1 MAALDDR
8 LFDKMAETLYV
19 AVISD
24 ILDSMGFRN
33 QVLQPGVVPAQPDP
47 SQVLVGRAATVLVGP
62 QYEVVDQPYTNQIA
76 AIDAL
81 RPGDV
86 VVSGVGGMTNVAVWG
101 ELFSNAAKA
110 RGARGFLTD
119 GCHRDTRMVLNLGF
133 PVFSRGPRP
142 VDISGRGT
150 VISFGRPVEVAGVF
164 VRPGDVVFA
173 EVDGVVIIPQ
183 DVAEKTM
190 SRAFEKVAKEDASCR
205 KSGPSIA
212 SSNTVTEQMIACR
225 SHSRPRVL
233 SPELDLVQTYAY
245 IDSILIL
252 EAPIAP
258 ERSGRIS
265 RCRQHNRREPRV
277 RV

>member
-1 MAALDDR
+1 MAD
-8 LFDKMAETLYV
+8 TLYV

-24 ILDSMGFRN
+24 ILDGMGFRN

-47 SQVLVGRAATVLVGP
+47 GQVLVGRAATVLVAP
-62 QYEVVDQPYTNQIA
+62 QYEVVEQPYTNQIA

-81 RPGDV
+81 QPGDV

-119 GCHRDTRMVLNLGF
+119 GCHRDTRMVLDLGF
-133 PVFSRGPRP
+133 PIFSRGPRP

-150 VISFGRPVEVAGVF
+150 VISSGRPVEVAGVL

-183 DVAEKTM
+183 DVAEETV
-190 SRAFEKVAKEDASCR
+190 SRAFDKVAKEDGAR
-205 KSGPSIA
+205 ADLRAGHLLADVWTKY
-212 SSNTVTEQMIACR
+212 
-225 SHSRPRVL
+225 RVL
-233 SPELDLVQTYAY
+233 
-245 IDSILIL
+245 
-252 EAPIAP
+252 
-258 ERSGRIS
+258 
-265 RCRQHNRREPRV
+265 
-277 RV
+277 

>member
-1 MAALDDR
+1 LAALDDA
-8 LFDKMAETLYV
+8 LFDMMAEKLYV

-24 ILDSMGFRN
+24 ILDAMGFRN

-62 QYEVVDQPYTNQIA
+62 QYEVVDQPYINQIA

-81 RPGDV
+81 NPGDV

-101 ELFSNAAKA
+101 ELFSNAARA

-119 GCHRDTRMVLNLGF
+119 GCHRDTRMVLDLGF

-150 VISFGRPVEVAGVF
+150 VISIGRPVEVAGVIVF
-164 VRPGDVVFA
+164 TGDVVFA

-183 DVAEKTM
+183 DVAEETVT
-190 SRAFEKVAKEDASCR
+190 RAFEKVAKEDGAREDLRQGRLLSEVWS
-205 KSGPSIA
+205 KY
-212 SSNTVTEQMIACR
+212 
-225 SHSRPRVL
+225 RVL
-233 SPELDLVQTYAY
+233 
-245 IDSILIL
+245 
-252 EAPIAP
+252 
-258 ERSGRIS
+258 
-265 RCRQHNRREPRV
+265 
-277 RV
+277 

>member
-1 MAALDDR
+1 VAPEYFDRRASLAALNNA
-8 LFDKMAETLYV
+8 LFDVMAEKLYV

-24 ILDSMGFRN
+24 ILDSLGFRH
-33 QVLQPGVVPAQPDP
+33 QVLQPGVVPAKPDS
-47 SQVLVGRAATVLVGP
+47 SQVLVGRAATVLIGP
-62 QYEVVDQPYTNQIA
+62 QYEVVEHPYTDQIA

-119 GCHRDTRMVLNLGF
+119 GCHRDTRMVLDLGF

-142 VDISGRGT
+142 VDVSGRGT
-150 VISFGRPVEVAGVF
+150 VISIGRPVEVAGVI

-183 DVAEKTM
+183 DVAEETM
-190 SRAFEKVAKEDASCR
+190 SRAFEKVAKEDGAREDLRAGRLLSEVWS
-205 KSGPSIA
+205 KY
-212 SSNTVTEQMIACR
+212 
-225 SHSRPRVL
+225 RVL
-233 SPELDLVQTYAY
+233 
-245 IDSILIL
+245 
-252 EAPIAP
+252 
-258 ERSGRIS
+258 
-265 RCRQHNRREPRV
+265 
-277 RV
+277 

>member
-1 MAALDDR
+1 MIDRRKLLAALDDPQ
-8 LFDKMAETLYV
+8 FNMMAEKLYV

-24 ILDSMGFRN
+24 ILDGMGFRG

-81 RPGDV
+81 TPGDV

-119 GCHRDTRMVLNLGF
+119 GCHRDTRMVLDLGF

-150 VISFGRPVEVAGVF
+150 VISIGRPVEIAGVI
-164 VRPGDVVFA
+164 VHPGDVVFA
-173 EVDGVVIIPQ
+173 EVDGVIIIPQ
-183 DVAEKTM
+183 DVAEETL
-190 SRAFEKVAKEDASCR
+190 SRAFEKVAKEDGAREDLR
-205 KSGPSIA
+205 KGRLLSEVWSKY
-212 SSNTVTEQMIACR
+212 
-225 SHSRPRVL
+225 RVL
-233 SPELDLVQTYAY
+233 
-245 IDSILIL
+245 
-252 EAPIAP
+252 
-258 ERSGRIS
+258 
-265 RCRQHNRREPRV
+265 
-277 RV
+277 

>member
-1 MAALDDR
+1 LAALDDSV
-8 LFDKMAETLYV
+8 FDMMAETLYV

-24 ILDSMGFRN
+24 ILDSLGFRN
-33 QVLQPGVVPAQPDP
+33 QVLQPGVVPAHPDP

-81 RPGDV
+81 QPGDV

-119 GCHRDTRMVLNLGF
+119 GCHRDTRMVLDLGF

-150 VISFGRPVEVAGVF
+150 VISIGRPVEVSGV
-164 VRPGDVVFA
+164 VVHPGDVVFA

-183 DVAEKTM
+183 DVAEETM
-190 SRAFEKVAKEDASCR
+190 SRAFDKMAKEDGAREDLRRGHLLSEVWS
-205 KSGPSIA
+205 KY
-212 SSNTVTEQMIACR
+212 
-225 SHSRPRVL
+225 RVL
-233 SPELDLVQTYAY
+233 
-245 IDSILIL
+245 
-252 EAPIAP
+252 
-258 ERSGRIS
+258 
-265 RCRQHNRREPRV
+265 
-277 RV
+277 

>member
-1 MAALDDR
+1 MIDRRKLLAALDDS
-8 LFDKMAETLYV
+8 LFDMMAEKLYV

-24 ILDSMGFRN
+24 ILDGMGFRS
-33 QVLQPGVVPAQPDP
+33 QVLQAGVVPAQPDP

-81 RPGDV
+81 KPGDV

-101 ELFSNAAKA
+101 ELFSNAARA

-119 GCHRDTRMVLNLGF
+119 GCHRDTRMVLDLSF

-150 VISFGRPVEVAGVF
+150 VISIGRPVEVAGVV

-173 EVDGVVIIPQ
+173 EIDGVVIIPQ
-183 DVAEKTM
+183 DVAEVTL
-190 SRAFEKVAKEDASCR
+190 SRAFEKVAKEDGAREDLR
-205 KSGPSIA
+205 KGHLLSEVWSKY
-212 SSNTVTEQMIACR
+212 
-225 SHSRPRVL
+225 RVL
-233 SPELDLVQTYAY
+233 
-245 IDSILIL
+245 
-252 EAPIAP
+252 
-258 ERSGRIS
+258 
-265 RCRQHNRREPRV
+265 
-277 RV
+277 

>member
-1 MAALDDR
+1 LAALDDSV
-8 LFDKMAETLYV
+8 FDMMAETLYV

-24 ILDSMGFRN
+24 ILDSMGLRN
-33 QVLQPGVVPAQPDP
+33 QVLQPGVVPAHPDP

-81 RPGDV
+81 QPGDV

-119 GCHRDTRMVLNLGF
+119 GCHRDTRMVLDLGF

-150 VISFGRPVEVAGVF
+150 VISIGRPVEVSGV
-164 VRPGDVVFA
+164 VVHPGDLVFA

-183 DVAEKTM
+183 DVAEETM
-190 SRAFEKVAKEDASCR
+190 SRAFDKVAKEDGAREDLRRGHLLSE
-205 KSGPSIA
+205 
-212 SSNTVTEQMIACR
+212 VW
-225 SHSRPRVL
+225 SRYRVL
-233 SPELDLVQTYAY
+233 
-245 IDSILIL
+245 
-252 EAPIAP
+252 
-258 ERSGRIS
+258 
-265 RCRQHNRREPRV
+265 
-277 RV
+277 

>member
-1 MAALDDR
+1 MAALDNS
-8 LFDKMAETLYV
+8 LFDIMAEKLYV

-24 ILDSMGFRN
+24 ILDGMGYRS
-33 QVLQPGVVPAQPDP
+33 QVLQPGVVPAHPNP
-47 SQVLVGRAATVLVGP
+47 SQILVGRAATVLVGP

-81 RPGDV
+81 MPGDV

-119 GCHRDTRMVLNLGF
+119 GCHRDTRMVLDLGF

-150 VISFGRPVEVAGVF
+150 VISIGRPVEVAGVI
-164 VRPGDVVFA
+164 VHPGDVVFA

-183 DVAEKTM
+183 DMAEETM
-190 SRAFEKVAKEDASCR
+190 SRALDKVAKEDGAREDLRRGHLLSEVWS
-205 KSGPSIA
+205 KY
-212 SSNTVTEQMIACR
+212 
-225 SHSRPRVL
+225 RVL
-233 SPELDLVQTYAY
+233 
-245 IDSILIL
+245 
-252 EAPIAP
+252 
-258 ERSGRIS
+258 
-265 RCRQHNRREPRV
+265 
-277 RV
+277 

>member
-1 MAALDDR
+1 MIDRRKLLAALDDSQ
-8 LFDKMAETLYV
+8 FNMMAEKLYV

-24 ILDSMGFRN
+24 ILDSMGFRS
-33 QVLQPGVVPAQPDP
+33 QVLQPGVVPARPDS

-81 RPGDV
+81 MPGDV

-119 GCHRDTRMVLNLGF
+119 GCHRDTRMVLDLGF

-150 VISFGRPVEVAGVF
+150 VISIGRPVEVAGV
-164 VRPGDVVFA
+164 VVHPGDVVFA

-183 DVAEKTM
+183 DAAEETL
-190 SRAFEKVAKEDASCR
+190 SRAFEKVAKEDGAREDLRQGRLLSEVWS
-205 KSGPSIA
+205 KY
-212 SSNTVTEQMIACR
+212 
-225 SHSRPRVL
+225 RVL
-233 SPELDLVQTYAY
+233 
-245 IDSILIL
+245 
-252 EAPIAP
+252 
-258 ERSGRIS
+258 
-265 RCRQHNRREPRV
+265 
-277 RV
+277 

>member
-1 MAALDDR
+1 LAEPDDR
-8 LFDKMAETLYV
+8 LFDMMAEKLYV

-24 ILDSMGFRN
+24 ILDGMGFRN

-62 QYEVVDQPYTNQIA
+62 QYEVVDQPYTSQIA

-81 RPGDV
+81 KPGDV

-119 GCHRDTRMVLNLGF
+119 GCHRDTRMVLDLGF

-150 VISFGRPVEVAGVF
+150 VTSIGRPVEVAGVL
-164 VRPGDVVFA
+164 VHAGDVVFA

-183 DVAEKTM
+183 DVAEETL
-190 SRAFEKVAKEDASCR
+190 SRAFEKVAKEDGAREDLRQGRLLSEVWS
-205 KSGPSIA
+205 KY
-212 SSNTVTEQMIACR
+212 
-225 SHSRPRVL
+225 RVL
-233 SPELDLVQTYAY
+233 
-245 IDSILIL
+245 
-252 EAPIAP
+252 
-258 ERSGRIS
+258 
-265 RCRQHNRREPRV
+265 
-277 RV
+277 

>member
-1 MAALDDR
+1 LAALDDSQ
-8 LFDKMAETLYV
+8 FNMMAEKLYV

-24 ILDSMGFRN
+24 ILDGMGFRG
-33 QVLQPGVVPAQPDP
+33 QVLQPGVVPARPDP

-81 RPGDV
+81 MPGDV

-119 GCHRDTRMVLNLGF
+119 GCHRDTRMVLDLGF

-150 VISFGRPVEVAGVF
+150 VISTGRPVEVAGV
-164 VRPGDVVFA
+164 VVHPGDVVFA
-173 EVDGVVIIPQ
+173 EVDGVIIIPQ
-183 DVAEKTM
+183 DVAEETL
-190 SRAFEKVAKEDASCR
+190 SRAFEKVAKEDGAREDLR
-205 KSGPSIA
+205 KGRLLSEVWSKY
-212 SSNTVTEQMIACR
+212 
-225 SHSRPRVL
+225 RVL
-233 SPELDLVQTYAY
+233 
-245 IDSILIL
+245 
-252 EAPIAP
+252 
-258 ERSGRIS
+258 
-265 RCRQHNRREPRV
+265 
-277 RV
+277 

>member
-1 MAALDDR
+1 LAALDDSV
-8 LFDKMAETLYV
+8 FDMMAETLYV

-24 ILDSMGFRN
+24 ILDSLGFRN
-33 QVLQPGVVPAQPDP
+33 QVLQPGVVPAHPDP

-81 RPGDV
+81 QPGDV

-119 GCHRDTRMVLNLGF
+119 GCHRDTRMVLDLSF

-150 VISFGRPVEVAGVF
+150 VISIGRPVEVSGV
-164 VRPGDVVFA
+164 VVHPGDVVFA

-183 DVAEKTM
+183 DVAEETM
-190 SRAFEKVAKEDASCR
+190 SRAFDKVAKEDGAREDLRRGHLLSEVWS
-205 KSGPSIA
+205 KY
-212 SSNTVTEQMIACR
+212 
-225 SHSRPRVL
+225 RVL
-233 SPELDLVQTYAY
+233 
-245 IDSILIL
+245 
-252 EAPIAP
+252 
-258 ERSGRIS
+258 
-265 RCRQHNRREPRV
+265 
-277 RV
+277 

>member
-1 MAALDDR
+1 LAAVNDSV
-8 LFDKMAETLYV
+8 FDMMAETLYV

-33 QVLQPGVVPAQPDP
+33 QVLQPGVVPAHPDP

-81 RPGDV
+81 QPGDV

-119 GCHRDTRMVLNLGF
+119 GCHRDTRMVLDLGF

-150 VISFGRPVEVAGVF
+150 VISIGRPVEVAGAIVH
-164 VRPGDVVFA
+164 PGDVIFA
-173 EVDGVVIIPQ
+173 EVDGVVVIPQ
-183 DVAEKTM
+183 DVAEETM
-190 SRAFEKVAKEDASCR
+190 SRAFDKVAKEDGAREDLRRGHLLSEVWS
-205 KSGPSIA
+205 KY
-212 SSNTVTEQMIACR
+212 
-225 SHSRPRVL
+225 RVL
-233 SPELDLVQTYAY
+233 
-245 IDSILIL
+245 
-252 EAPIAP
+252 
-258 ERSGRIS
+258 
-265 RCRQHNRREPRV
+265 
-277 RV
+277 